1 MQNFIASLLFHV
13 LLPFAPLLVEYWQ
26 DQVVSRPSLL
36 LVGAVYSFLVG
47 VSSENVSIFAICF
60 VIGILFALAS
70 GNLGSEPTD
79 YVWFRST
86 TFYTIALVSFI
97 HAVERFYRHV
107 VQEKPIFM
115 FMEPSKSDR

>member
-1 MQNFIASLLFHV
+1 
-13 LLPFAPLLVEYWQ
+13 
-26 DQVVSRPSLL
+26 
-36 LVGAVYSFLVG
+36 VYSFLVG
-47 VSSENVSIFAICF
+47 ISSENVSIFAICF
-60 VIGILFALAS
+60 VIGIVFALAS
-70 GNLGSEPTD
+70 GNLGEPAD

-97 HAVERFYRHV
+97 HAVERFHRHV